1 MYMRK
6 YGQRLR
12 AQRKADGI
20 CIRCGLCPS
29 RAGFT
34 SCANCAEY
42 KRGIQQRLGEKL
54 YRDQKT
60 QRDARVGLGLCSRC
74 GIRPLATPRF
84 CRPCLDREGARS
96 VLRRQSDPDRIRRQ
110 SKESRERLRE
120 QILTRYGRSC
130 ACCGETTPVFLTIDH
145 IKGGG
150 QKHMR
155 EIGKRNLWGWLRAQ
169 GFPDGYQT
177 LCWNCN
183 AAKGILGAC
192 PHASDAQGIAPPGW
206 AGTLAAS

>member
-1 MYMRK
+1 MRR
-6 YGQRLR
+6 YGQQLR
-12 AQRKADGI
+12 VKRKAEGV
-20 CIRCGLCPS
+20 CLRCGLRPA

-34 SCANCAEY
+34 SCSDCSDYRRAIHQRMGPVEY
-42 KRGIQQRLGEKL
+42 QAQRQE
-54 YRDQKT
+54 
-60 QRDARVGLGLCSRC
+60 RDARVAQGLCSRC
-74 GIRPLATPRF
+74 GTNALATARF

-96 VLRRQSDPDRIRRQ
+96 VLRRQSDPERMRRQ

-130 ACCGETTPVFLTIDH
+130 TCCGEATPVFLTIDH
-145 IKGGG
+145 INGGG
-150 QKHMR
+150 LKHMR

-192 PHASDAQGIAPPGW
+192 PHASNAQGSPAPGW
-206 AGTLAAS
+206 ARVMAAS